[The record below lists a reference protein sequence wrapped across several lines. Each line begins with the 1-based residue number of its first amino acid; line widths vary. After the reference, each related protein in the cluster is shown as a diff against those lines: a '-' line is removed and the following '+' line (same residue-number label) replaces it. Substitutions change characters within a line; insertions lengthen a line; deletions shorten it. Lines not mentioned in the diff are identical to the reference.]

1 MALRKVSR
9 TADEQKAL
17 IARFGIAQDKTTV
30 DLAEDVDRKD
40 LQGEIRQKVLEL
52 ATIIDIEIESSQPKT
67 VALTKLEEALMWA
80 GRAIFIA

>member
-80 GRAIFIA
+80 SKAIFA

>member
-9 TADEQKAL
+9 TADEQNAL
-17 IARFGIAQDKTTV
+17 IARFGIAQDKTSV
-30 DLAEDVDRKD
+30 DLDEDIARKE

-52 ATIIDIEIESSQPKT
+52 ATIIDIEIESSQPKS

-80 GRAIFIA
+80 LKAVLA

>member
-9 TADEQKAL
+9 TADEQNAL

-30 DLAEDVDRKD
+30 DLDEDIARKY

-52 ATIIDIEIESSQPKT
+52 ATIIDIDIENSQPKS

-80 GRAIFIA
+80 GKAIFA